1 MAVCNTFC
9 FCTLTRLNLFS
20 FHSNG
25 EAKAYI
31 RRYMLLIEFIK
42 TEIHSQFVEANRGE
56 KRRKK
61 MQNVFIQFNQSHDF
75 IDF

>member
-25 EAKAYI
+25 KAKAYI
-31 RRYMLLIEFIK
+31 RRYMLLIEFIE

-56 KRRKK
+56 ENEKK
-61 MQNVFIQFNQSHDF
+61 NAKCFHSIQS
-75 IDF
+75 IS